1 MSRPRGGGPI
11 TVTYECPSCGD
22 QFNVK
27 AYPVIPAQT
36 YGPPEDCYPEDGGE
50 IEPSVCATCGLGIDQ
65 MDIADLI
72 PEKDEREFE
81 RDDRD

>member
-1 MSRPRGGGPI
+1 MKTRDI
-11 TVTYECPSCGD
+11 TVTYECPGCEAV
-22 QFNVK
+22 FHVK

-36 YGPPEDCYPEDGGE
+36 YGPPEDCYPEEGGE

-81 RDDRD
+81 REDRE